1 MATARGKGAPDLKQ
15 VILPYPYETLEEQQ
29 VREVARK
36 ALPAVLQAL
45 TRADAPRKAE
55 IPL

>member
-15 VILPYPYETLEEQQ
+15 VILPYPYETLPEAQ

-36 ALPAVLQAL
+36 ALAAVLQAL
-45 TRADAPRKAE
+45 TDPNAPRKVD
-55 IPL
+55 IT